1 MVGVSLP
8 PPAFRLL
15 HVRRSKFAGNLERG
29 DDAQMVRRV
38 SAVGIRDV
46 ADEADVVH
54 DESIGRSEKHIVNAV
69 LRGVTEKGE
78 AMFVGMR

>member
-1 MVGVSLP
+1 
-8 PPAFRLL
+8 
-15 HVRRSKFAGNLERG
+15 
-29 DDAQMVRRV
+29 MVRRV
-38 SAVGIRDV
+38 NAVSVRGV

-69 LRGVTEKGE
+69 LRGVTGKGE